1 MTQNGSIH
9 PSSKNED
16 ILEDNSDPIVQ
27 QLLSHPLVETSLRL
41 SNKNISWLPKQLFKL
56 SYIENL
62 FLNNNNLITL
72 PERLFEK
79 LPMLKYLDLRSNGL
93 VEIPSRGL
101 ESHKNL
107 EVLLISFNEI
117 EKLPYVLGDVKTLR
131 NISWHDNPIL
141 IPENKILKNCE
152 DTDQLKL
159 ILQELKLEHLEA
171 EKKEGEEGVE

>member
-79 LPMLKYLDLRSNGL
+79 LPMLKYLDLRFNGL

-101 ESHKNL
+101 ESHK
-107 EVLLISFNEI
+107 
-117 EKLPYVLGDVKTLR
+117 
-131 NISWHDNPIL
+131 
-141 IPENKILKNCE
+141 
-152 DTDQLKL
+152 
-159 ILQELKLEHLEA
+159 
-171 EKKEGEEGVE
+171 